1 MTPIEFMR
9 IRKAVG
15 KTQAQMAAALK
26 VSRKTIVNWEREIFQ
41 IPNDI
46 ALQMAEQG
54 LAPTALP
61 KEKPKPYH
69 TDFYGL
75 YVLRREHLNE
85 DHATAWH
92 VCCTDCKL
100 YDRPL
105 PTQEDIAAIIER
117 YPDIINGESK

>member
-1 MTPIEFMR
+1 MTPLELKTL
-9 IRKAVG
+9 RKQY
-15 KTQAQMAAALK
+15 KLTQEQFAIAIGVKRLT
-26 VSRKTIVNWEREIFQ
+26 VINWEKSRFQ
-41 IPNDI
+41 IPMDI
-46 ALQMAEQG
+46 EER
-54 LAPTALP
+54 LAQANLLVPTQ
-61 KEKPKPYH
+61 KPAKSKPYH

-75 YVLRREHLNE
+75 YVLRREQLNE
-85 DHATAWH
+85 DHAEAWH